1 MQNLY
6 SVLKTQIMR
15 PFYVPFYVIMLCLG
29 GFSACKK
36 PTNEYTVKV
45 EAIGENAKLF
55 HVHIVYFNKKGEK
68 TTDHNS
74 LDEQSFEK
82 KYTVL
87 KGKTLSVVGEAK
99 LPGESTDPH
108 DHDHNHLHDRNSS
121 SVGSNV
127 SEMHQDH
134 KDISIKITI
143 LKDGKEEKSES
154 KDSETG
160 TVSKK
165 VEIQA

>member
-1 MQNLY
+1 MINLY
-6 SVLKTQIMR
+6 SVLKKQIMR

-55 HVHIVYFNKKGEK
+55 HVHIIYFNKNGEK
-68 TTDHNS
+68 TTEHNPLNES
-74 LDEQSFEK
+74 SFEK

-87 KGKTLSVVGEAK
+87 QGKTLSVLGEAK
-99 LPGESTDPH
+99 LPGESTDA
-108 DHDHNHLHDRNSS
+108 HNHMHAQSYQSN
-121 SVGSNV
+121 GSGATDK
-127 SEMHQDH
+127 HHDH

-154 KDSETG
+154 KESENG
-160 TVSKK
+160 KVSAKA
-165 VEIQA
+165 EIQA